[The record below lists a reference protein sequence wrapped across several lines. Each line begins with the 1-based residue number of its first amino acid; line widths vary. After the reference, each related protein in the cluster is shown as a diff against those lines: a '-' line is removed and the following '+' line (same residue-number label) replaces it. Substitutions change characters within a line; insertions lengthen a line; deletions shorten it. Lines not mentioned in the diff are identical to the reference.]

1 MINIVMLPD
10 TVLFMTMTSI
20 DCVVLTRIRAL
31 YAKLLEKDA
40 MIKVLQERSRRE
52 QARPELAGLRPARS
66 VPSINT
72 VATTTSARP
81 KGERVRG

>member
-1 MINIVMLPD
+1 MIM
-10 TVLFMTMTSI
+10 TVKSVGILI
-20 DCVVLTRIRAL
+20 RIRAL

-72 VATTTSARP
+72 VTTTTAACS
-81 KGERVRG
+81 KGKRVRGLQARLGNA

>member
-20 DCVVLTRIRAL
+20 DCVLTRIRAL

-72 VATTTSARP
+72 VATTTTARP

>member
-1 MINIVMLPD
+1 
-10 TVLFMTMTSI
+10 
-20 DCVVLTRIRAL
+20 
-31 YAKLLEKDA
+31 

-72 VATTTSARP
+72 VTTTTIAQS
-81 KGERVRG
+81 KGEMVIGYQARLRKALSIHYPDNWELL